1 MMSSQVYSVALINGI
16 QVFIGGLCPLILR
29 RNESLIYSEPTSG
42 NGSGSPSFKFWGIS
56 LSESVRVYELNR
68 YSNGEKMQ
76 RIDFVFTLI

>member
-29 RNESLIYSEPTSG
+29 RNESLIYLEPTSG

-56 LSESVRVYELNR
+56 LSESVRVYGTTSVLQRRKNAENR
-68 YSNGEKMQ
+68 LC
-76 RIDFVFTLI
+76 F